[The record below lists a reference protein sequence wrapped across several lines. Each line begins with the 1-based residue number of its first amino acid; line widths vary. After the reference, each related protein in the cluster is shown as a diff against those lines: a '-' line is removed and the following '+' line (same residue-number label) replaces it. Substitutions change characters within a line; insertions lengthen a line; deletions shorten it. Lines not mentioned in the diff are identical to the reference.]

1 MGTICHIS
9 IFSFIV
15 KCSECQRQKRMAD
28 LHLLHVPYCKCS
40 VQSTDIISVFIGF
53 SFFSIWTS
61 CYQDLFFGFLYFVFP
76 NKIQYFCSFLGRNPF
91 RNQKRITKQKCSA
104 FFHLE
109 TIKIAIYPLDLWTCC
124 RNLIFW
130 PVPPY
135 LPEELEEVWASLLR
149 LQAEWLSDRKG

>member
-1 MGTICHIS
+1 MQWMSKTKKDGGPSPASCTILQM
-9 IFSFIV
+9 FSPVHWYNFSLHWFFPFSLYEHLVIRI
-15 KCSECQRQKRMAD
+15 CS
-28 LHLLHVPYCKCS
+28 L
-40 VQSTDIISVFIGF
+40 
-53 SFFSIWTS
+53 
-61 CYQDLFFGFLYFVFP
+61 GFLYFVFP